1 MSSTKTQKSISI
13 GGVELIMARYTGP
26 VCRLCRREGMKLFL
40 KGDRCYT
47 EKCAFEKRSYAP
59 GQHGQRRSKLSE
71 YGMQLREKQKARRIY
86 GIGEGQFR
94 KYFVEADRRKGVT
107 GETLLVQL
115 EQRFDNIVFRSGFT
129 DTRAQARQMVRHNH
143 FTVNGRKAN
152 IPSMLLKAGDVVQL
166 KDKSKKSP
174 VIKELTE
181 KFAQRNVPEWISQDA
196 ENLSA
201 KILELPTRENIDVP
215 ISEQLI
221 VELYSR

>member
-1 MSSTKTQKSISI
+1 
-13 GGVELIMARYTGP
+13 MARYTGP

-40 KGDRCYT
+40 KGDRCYSD
-47 EKCAFEKRSYAP
+47 KCAFEKRSYAP
-59 GQHGQRRSKLSE
+59 GQHGQRRTKLSE
-71 YGMQLREKQKARRIY
+71 YGLQLREKQKARRIY
-86 GIGEGQFR
+86 GINEGQFR

-115 EQRFDNIVFRSGFT
+115 EQRFDNIVFRAGFT

-166 KDKSKKSP
+166 KEKSKKSP

-181 KFAQRNVPEWISQDA
+181 KFAQRNVPEWLSQDA
-196 ENLSA
+196 ENLSV
-201 KILELPTRENIDVP
+201 KILELPTREKIDVP

>member
-1 MSSTKTQKSISI
+1 
-13 GGVELIMARYTGP
+13 MARYTGP